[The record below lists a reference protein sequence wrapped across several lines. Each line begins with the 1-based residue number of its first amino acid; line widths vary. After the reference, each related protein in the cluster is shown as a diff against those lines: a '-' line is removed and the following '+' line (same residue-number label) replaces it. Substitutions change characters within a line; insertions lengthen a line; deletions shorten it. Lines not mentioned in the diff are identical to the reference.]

1 MPVKQAL
8 EKAHLYDVSLTA
20 FLAAAMMLAIQRLQA
35 EKVPHIWLR
44 KPVKVLIPVNLR
56 RLFPS
61 RTLRNFALYTT
72 PEIDPRLGQYTFEEI
87 CRAVKHKMGLE
98 IEPKIM
104 SSKIATNVGSE
115 KLMAVRVM
123 PLFIKNFVMKM
134 VFNSVGEKK
143 SCLSLSNL
151 GAVDLPEAM
160 KPFVSRMDF
169 ILGVQA
175 TAPHNCG
182 VLSYGD
188 TLYINMIRNIREPEL
203 ENHFYRV
210 LRDLGLSVQAESNG
224 PR

>member
-1 MPVKQAL
+1 M
-8 EKAHLYDVSLTA
+8 TN
-20 FLAAAMMLAIQRLQA
+20 
-35 EKVPHIWLR
+35 KVCI
-44 KPVKVLIPVNLR
+44 
-56 RLFPS
+56 
-61 RTLRNFALYTT
+61 A
-72 PEIDPRLGQYTFEEI
+72 RLGQYTFEEI

-143 SCLSLSNL
+143 NCLSLSNL

>member
-1 MPVKQAL
+1 MQQLQILRQILVFLFQNL
-8 EKAHLYDVSLTA
+8 QMEKEPDIRRRKHIK
-20 FLAAAMMLAIQRLQA
+20 IQ
-35 EKVPHIWLR
+35 
-44 KPVKVLIPVNLR
+44 IPVNLR
-56 RLFPS
+56 SLFPS
-61 RTLRNFALYTT
+61 KSLRNFALYTT
-72 PEIDPRLGQYTFEEI
+72 PEIDPRLGQYSFEEI

-104 SSKIATNVGSE
+104 SAKIATNVSSE
-115 KLMAVRVM
+115 RLLAVRVL
-123 PLFIKNFVMKM
+123 PLFIKNFVMKL

-143 SCLSLSNL
+143 NCLSLSNL

>member
-1 MPVKQAL
+1 
-8 EKAHLYDVSLTA
+8 
-20 FLAAAMMLAIQRLQA
+20 MMLAIANLQA
-35 EKVPHIWLR
+35 EKVPFVRWR

-61 RTLRNFALYTT
+61 RTLRNFALFTT
-72 PEIDPRLGQYTFEEI
+72 PEIDPRLGQYTFDEI

-115 KLMAVRVM
+115 RLMAVRVM
-123 PLFIKNFVMKM
+123 PLFVKNFVMKL
-134 VFNSVGEKK
+134 VFDSVGEKK
-143 SCLSLSNL
+143 NCLSLSNL
-151 GAVDLPEAM
+151 GAVDLPEIM
-160 KPFVSRMDF
+160 KGYVARMDF

-182 VLSYGD
+182 ALSYGD

-203 ENHFYRV
+203 ESHFYRV
-210 LRDLGLSVQAESNG
+210 LRDLGLPVQVESNA
-224 PR
+224 PQN